1 MILLK
6 FNCNDGLLFIIGFVT
21 VVRKTHMATHVYR
34 TFEQYKLWYHL
45 LLVTL
50 IKVLVTD
57 NAKPFTKKE
66 KKASICMLF
75 FTGKNNMVI
84 LTE

>member
-1 MILLK
+1 MLK

-21 VVRKTHMATHVYR
+21 VVRKTQMATHVYC
-34 TFEQYKLWYHL
+34 TFEQYKLRYHL

-57 NAKPFTKKE
+57 NAKPYTKKE
-66 KKASICMLF
+66 KKKPAFVCY
-75 FTGKNNMVI
+75 I
-84 LTE
+84 LQERIIW